1 MHILYFLWGENKMNL
16 GIESEK
22 VEFKKSTSEL
32 IEGVISI
39 CAMLN
44 KHGEGIV
51 YFGVKNN
58 GDIIGQKEIN
68 ENTLR
73 DVSRKIAEGIKPQ
86 IIPTIALELIEDK
99 KIIKVSVKGNDIP
112 YSAFGKYY
120 SRSFDE
126 DKQLSP
132 EMLKAPI
139 NRDGEPDYI
148 IQKISLKQ
156 NLTFKML
163 KGLYIAND
171 IKINHEKFEE
181 DLGLYAN
188 EHQYNFMAELLA
200 DSNDISIKVVTF
212 AGNDKTVMLKRTEY
226 GGKCLLLSIN
236 NVLEYMES
244 MNETKVKVGGIQ
256 RKEEKYF
263 DFSSFKEAWLNACVH
278 TKWSE
283 EIPPVVYI
291 YDDRIEIVSNGG
303 LPSSLSKEDFYAGIS
318 KPINKKLLKIFGD
331 LDYID
336 QTGHGIPL
344 IVKNYGK
351 NAFYISEHTIIVTIP
366 LNKRLLE
373 EIEYEKGIYNDLNEA
388 EVTILNLIKND
399 ITYKTKD
406 LINITNYSEAYVNKI
421 MRSLK
426 DKKYVERVGA
436 NKKGYWR
443 VLK

>member
-1 MHILYFLWGENKMNL
+1 MNL
-16 GIESEK
+16 GLESEK
-22 VEFKKSTSEL
+22 IEFKKSTSEL

-39 CAMLN
+39 SAMLN

-58 GDIIGQKEIN
+58 GDVIGQKDIN

-132 EMLKAPI
+132 EMLKVLI

-148 IQKISLKQ
+148 VQKPSLNQ
-156 NLTFKML
+156 NLTFKMI
-163 KGLYIAND
+163 KGLYLSND
-171 IKINHEKFEE
+171 IKINNEKFEE
-181 DLGLYAN
+181 NLGLYTN
-188 EHQYNFMAELLA
+188 DNKYNFMAELLA
-200 DSNDISIKVVTF
+200 DLNDVSIKVVTF
-212 AGNDKTVMLKRTEY
+212 AGKDKTVMIKRTEY
-226 GGKCLLLSIN
+226 GGKCLLLSVN

-244 MNETKVKVGGIQ
+244 INETKVKVGGIQ

-278 TKWSE
+278 TKWAE
-283 EIPPVVYI
+283 EIAPVVYI

-303 LPSSLSKEDFYAGIS
+303 LPSSLSKDDFYAGIS
-318 KPINKKLLKIFGD
+318 KPVNKKLLKIFSD

-344 IVKNYGK
+344 IIKNYGK

-366 LNKRLLE
+366 LNKKLLE
-373 EIEYEKGIYNDLNEA
+373 EAQDKIMIYNDLNES
-388 EVTILNLIKND
+388 EVKILNLIKND
-399 ITYKTKD
+399 EKCKTKD
-406 LINITNYSEAYVNKI
+406 LIRISNFSEAYINKI
-421 MRSLK
+421 IRSLK
-426 DKKYVERVGA
+426 DKKYIEHIGA
-436 NKKGYWR
+436 NKNGCWK

>member
-1 MHILYFLWGENKMNL
+1 MNL

-22 VEFKKSTSEL
+22 IEFKKSTSEL
-32 IEGVISI
+32 IEGVISLS
-39 CAMLN
+39 AMLN

-58 GDIIGQKEIN
+58 GDVIGQEDLN
-68 ENTLR
+68 ENTMR

-86 IIPTIALELIEDK
+86 IIPTIALELIDDK
-99 KIIKVSVKGNDIP
+99 KIIKVYVKGNNIP

-132 EMLKAPI
+132 EMLKVLI
-139 NRDGEPDYI
+139 NQEGEPDYI
-148 IQKISLKQ
+148 VKKIAPKQ

-163 KGLYIAND
+163 KGLYLSND
-171 IKINHEKFEE
+171 IKINNEKFEE
-181 DLGLYAN
+181 NLGLLTDDN
-188 EHQYNFMAELLA
+188 KYNFMAELLA

-226 GGKCLLLSIN
+226 GGKCLLFSVN

-244 MNETKVKVGGIQ
+244 INETKVKVGGVQ

-263 DFSSFKEAWLNACVH
+263 DFSSFKEAWLNACIH

-283 EIPPVVYI
+283 EIAPTVYI

-303 LPSSLSKEDFYAGIS
+303 LPSALTEEDFYEGIS
-318 KPINKKLLKIFGD
+318 KPVNKKLLKIFGD

-351 NAFYISEHTIIVTIP
+351 EAFYISQHTIIVTIP
-366 LNKRLLE
+366 LNKKLLE
-373 EIEYEKGIYNDLNEA
+373 NIKTKDVYNDLNET
-388 EVTILNLIKND
+388 EIKILNLIDSNAK
-399 ITYKTKD
+399 YKIKD
-406 LINITNYSEAYVNKI
+406 LLRITHFSETYINKI
-421 MRSLK
+421 IRSLK
-426 DKKYVERVGA
+426 AKKYIEHIGA
-436 NKKGYWR
+436 NKNGYWKI
-443 VLK
+443 LK